1 MARRLSLFAALLGTC
16 AATLTGVLAAQA
28 PAASDPHRPASAD
41 RMIWTGVYSEAQLER
56 GKVPFVGV
64 CRRCH
69 GDDLG
74 GTRRGPA
81 LRGESFMTDWEG
93 QDLERLFDK
102 IRDTMPPDS
111 PSSLDD
117 DDYLGAMVN
126 ILQANAYPAGDKD
139 LTVDE
144 MANIQ
149 ILRKPVPG
157 EAPRQV
163 RSFSIVDVI
172 GCLTHGPGN
181 TWMLTQ
187 TTEPVLTRGRP
198 ATEEEL
204 KDASTRPLGRST
216 FQLVSA
222 APFKPETHQGQR
234 MDAKG
239 LLYRA
244 PYGNR
249 LNLSSLQ
256 MVAASCAGS

>member
-16 AATLTGVLAAQA
+16 GVTLTGVFAAQA
-28 PAASDPHRPASAD
+28 PAAPEPRGDAPAEK
-41 RMIWTGVYSEAQLER
+41 MIWAGVYSQAQLER
-56 GKVPFVGV
+56 GKAPFVGV

-81 LRGESFMTDWEG
+81 LRGESFMADWEG

-117 DDYLGAMVN
+117 EDYLGAMVN

-139 LTVDE
+139 LTIDE
-144 MANIQ
+144 MADVQ

-157 EAPRQV
+157 EGPRQA
-163 RSFSIVDVI
+163 RSFSIVDVV
-172 GCLTHGPGN
+172 GCLTRGPGD
-181 TWMLTQ
+181 TWMLTE

-204 KDASTRPLGRST
+204 KNAGTRPLGRST
-216 FQLVSA
+216 FQLVSV
-222 APFKPETHQGQR
+222 APFKPEAHQGQR

-244 PYGNR
+244 PNKDR

-256 MVAASCAGS
+256 MVAATCAGS